1 MTMRASSSCGAAAL
15 STVRPGSSKSSAQNV
30 QFHRRGTRSAAA
42 RLRRTAARLT
52 RFAAPAAQAAEADSE
67 SDFAEILDFCQDDQG
82 PSTPGAPTAAC
93 GPGPSSGDLF
103 ARGDGSLRGAFGTI
117 FNVESCSPR
126 AGDDNA
132 NVSVSP
138 RDGPGDNSSHG
149 RIGQSSP
156 STPSISDNF
165 TVFHLNVRG
174 LRENR
179 AVFDAFLS
187 TLGKPTFVAVTETWL
202 DKTTETLDITG
213 YHRVSRLDRR
223 GRARSDRGGVALYA
237 LDGFELTIV
246 HVGDSTTDERSWH
259 VIHSDSGPVLLCV
272 VQTSDVRRGRVYQT
286 F

>member
-132 NVSVSP
+132 NVSA
-138 RDGPGDNSSHG
+138 GICDNSSPG
-149 RIGQSSP
+149 RSSQSGP
-156 STPSISDNF
+156 TTQSISDNF
-165 TVFHLNVRG
+165 CVFHLNVQLLKLLKLLARARTPSVFVSTRDWHAHSACSCCIVFALARHGSIDVKVQQGSYSCNCEVQPHSSRG
-174 LRENR
+174 
-179 AVFDAFLS
+179 
-187 TLGKPTFVAVTETWL
+187 
-202 DKTTETLDITG
+202 
-213 YHRVSRLDRR
+213 RVRHVR
-223 GRARSDRGGVALYA
+223 GRASQ
-237 LDGFELTIV
+237 
-246 HVGDSTTDERSWH
+246 W
-259 VIHSDSGPVLLCV
+259 
-272 VQTSDVRRGRVYQT
+272 GRVPPVSEM
-286 F
+286 